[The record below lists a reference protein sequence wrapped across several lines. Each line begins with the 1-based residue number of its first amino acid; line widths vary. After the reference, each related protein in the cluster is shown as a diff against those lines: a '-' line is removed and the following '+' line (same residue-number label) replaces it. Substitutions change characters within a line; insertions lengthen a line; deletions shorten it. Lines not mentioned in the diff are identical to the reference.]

1 MRRVAAAAIG
11 GSGTDKMTNGQQ
23 RIRYG
28 MVGGGEGAFI
38 GAVHRMAASLDGDY
52 RLVCGAFSSDAARN
66 GRSAEALGLDPARA
80 YPTLEAM
87 LAAEQALPADQ
98 RMEALSIVTPNHL
111 HAPAAIAALDAG
123 FHVFSEKPMAMDLAE
138 ALAIEAAVARSGKLY
153 GLAFTYS
160 GYPLVEEARAR
171 VARGDFGAIRLVQ
184 AEYWQGWLSGPLDRE
199 GNKQAEWRTDPAR
212 AGLGGCLGDIGTH
225 AFQLAEHVSGLAVES
240 LSADLTV
247 HVPGRRLDDDVAALL
262 RFEGGARGVLKATQ
276 VAAGEENGLRLRVY
290 GEKGG
295 LEWSQMEPNTLV
307 LRWLDR
313 PAEVVRAAGPGL
325 GALTTARLRTPSGH
339 PEGYIEAFANL
350 YRSFGRAV
358 RGGTAPP
365 TPGAAD
371 WFPGISDGLRTMTF
385 VEAMIENSA
394 GTAKWTSLNGV
405 LQERRATNIA

>member
-1 MRRVAAAAIG
+1 
-11 GSGTDKMTNGQQ
+11 MTTKAQQ
-23 RIRYG
+23 KIRYG

-38 GAVHRMAASLDGDY
+38 GAVHRMAAALDGEY
-52 RLVCGAFSSDAARN
+52 ELVCGAFSGDAERSR
-66 GRSAEALGLDPARA
+66 RSAEGLHVDSARA

-87 LAAEQALPADQ
+87 LAAESALPEDQ
-98 RMEALSIVTPNHL
+98 RMEALAIVTPNHL

-123 FHVFSEKPMAMDLAE
+123 FHVFCEKPMALDLAE

-184 AEYWQGWLSGPLDRE
+184 TEYWQGWLSEAIDRD
-199 GNKQAEWRTDPAR
+199 GQKQAEWRTDPAR

-247 HVPGRRLDDDVAALL
+247 HVPDRRLDDDVAALL

-295 LEWSQMEPNTLV
+295 LEWSQMEPNTLI

-325 GALTTARLRTPSGH
+325 GPLTAARLRTPSGH

-350 YRSFGRAV
+350 YRSFGQAV
-358 RGGTAPP
+358 RTGTAPP
-365 TPGAAD
+365 PPGAAG
-371 WFPGISDGLRTMTF
+371 WFPTIADGLRTMTF
-385 VEAMIENSA
+385 VETMIENSA
-394 GTAKWTSLNGV
+394 GAEKWTSLNGV
-405 LQERRATNIA
+405 LEKRRAATKTSG

>member
-1 MRRVAAAAIG
+1 
-11 GSGTDKMTNGQQ
+11 MTNGQQ

>member
-1 MRRVAAAAIG
+1 MNAGR
-11 GSGTDKMTNGQQ
+11 K
-23 RIRYG
+23 IRYG
-28 MVGGGEGAFI
+28 MIGGGEGAFI
-38 GAVHRMAASLDGDY
+38 GAVHRMAAALDGEY
-52 RLVCGAFSSDAARN
+52 ALVCGAFSSDAERN
-66 GRSAEALGLDPARA
+66 RRSAEGLQLDPARA
-80 YPTLEAM
+80 YSTLEAM
-87 LAAEQALPADQ
+87 LSGEAALPEDR
-98 RMEALSIVTPNHL
+98 RMQVLAIVTPNHL

-123 FHVFSEKPMAMDLAE
+123 FHVFSEKPMAMNLEE

-171 VARGDFGAIRLVQ
+171 VARGEFGAIRLVQ
-184 AEYWQGWLSGPLDRE
+184 AEYWQGWLSQPIDRD
-199 GNKQAEWRTDPAR
+199 GQKQAEWRTDPAR

-240 LSADLTV
+240 VSADLTV

-295 LEWSQMEPNTLV
+295 LEWSQMEPNTLI

-313 PAEVVRAAGPGL
+313 PAQIVRTAGPGL
-325 GALTTARLRTPSGH
+325 DPLTTARIRTPSGH

-358 RGGTAPP
+358 RDGMAPP
-365 TPGAAD
+365 PVGAAD
-371 WFPGISDGLRTMTF
+371 WFPGIADGLRTMAF
-385 VEAMIENSA
+385 VETAIQNSA
-394 GTAKWTSLNGV
+394 GEAKWTSLEQV
-405 LQERRATNIA
+405 LADRRAAGAA

>member
-1 MRRVAAAAIG
+1 
-11 GSGTDKMTNGQQ
+11 MTNGQQ

-138 ALAIEAAVARSGKLY
+138 ALAIEAAVVRSGKLY

-394 GTAKWTSLNGV
+394 GAAKWTSLNGV
-405 LQERRATNIA
+405 LQDRRATNVA